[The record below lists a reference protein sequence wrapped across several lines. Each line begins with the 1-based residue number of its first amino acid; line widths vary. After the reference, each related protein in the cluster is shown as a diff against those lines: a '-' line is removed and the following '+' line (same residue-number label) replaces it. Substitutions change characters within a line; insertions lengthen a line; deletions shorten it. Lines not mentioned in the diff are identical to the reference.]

1 MTFELYTKENL
12 INAVL
17 MTRRPVA
24 FLVGSPMSIKD
35 NVGVPGITTM
45 LELVRAEILDHRPA
59 ALEAF
64 EKHIRDKTGADAY
77 QSAMNWLGRNA
88 GQDAVN
94 EVIANAVLKAR
105 KPGAPSLL
113 AGSDGQPEDWIIPA
127 GTNDLAALVA
137 RGGDTFLGPILTTN
151 FDPLISLAIRDWGG
165 RANRRVLVAD
175 GNLAGAAEDEQ
186 GVCSI
191 IHLHGFWRESDT
203 LNTQAQLTSL
213 RPKLKASLQR
223 LLVTQKRT
231 LIVAAYG
238 GWDDVFTTALIELMN
253 DEQAQL
259 DVIWCFRE
267 SDSDKVEQRYGN
279 LLASMKHAIMLNRF
293 RPFGGIDCHT
303 IFAEIHSTLQ
313 KEKAPAVVASST
325 LSPLAGWQQIDSGY
339 LNALPALSADEVV
352 RYFDG
357 AVPTWSHAVS
367 PAIPRRKRV
376 AQLTE
381 DLAQVAQDNEPRSL
395 RLIRAAGG
403 EGKSTL
409 LLQAAADIARDN
421 SWSVLWRSSARDG
434 LSADQIA
441 NLDPK
446 HRWLIVADN
455 ADNIVQEIADFASQ
469 MSRTGRV
476 GVHFLLAARDADWKN
491 AGGDREP
498 WAEWLRH
505 FPDAFLRGI
514 NADDA
519 KAVVSSWEQFGIDG
533 LRELAAIGDPE
544 QRVAAFESA
553 VNDAEILGEQTQSP
567 LLQDGSFFGG
577 LLTVRFGQNGLQ
589 AHVRDFL
596 MRLAEVKI
604 EFSKN
609 TLFDALLYVAAC
621 HGTGIPG
628 IDERVLAD
636 LVKVPRE
643 WVQRLLVRP
652 LGTEAVAVQN
662 AGHVFT
668 RHSKVAAAILVEAEN
683 SLGVDLSEVW
693 TQLVRGTAETSK
705 TDRLSNATHS
715 KILHAASRL
724 QLTLPP
730 KISEARRKAIA
741 IAVGKTAMA
750 ALPNRID
757 VIDSLSRA
765 YRQARNF
772 EAAAKLFRDNYQHI
786 SEKDDFEDKGRGFYS
801 EWGVC
806 EGGRGTSAQHALAN
820 AWLAGLALSD
830 YLTLRLTLKDCAVI
844 CAGIGVPFGRLA
856 SSNPNSPYAKARRAV
871 AILGKL
877 ASPDERASHNLET
890 HVRESDKINTPIPAN
905 NQEAIEWLKT
915 AVKQVGNEL
924 TDPLLTSLIGPRNI
938 SFNYLQNT
946 LVKPEE
952 ISIGTRLEAL
962 RHRSNQFESQIEAG
976 IQRVLTEAWLRVPAD
991 SLPEKRFH
999 LAIQESKKIIARLS
1013 PQIRRPVGAYF
1024 DTHKWEPLKVNE
1036 PNAARS
1042 DVTTASVETAAEH
1055 APPAEAQTLNN
1066 ENGSGLDKDLQDVSG
1081 AES

>member
-17 MTRRPVA
+17 MTKRPIA
-24 FLVGSPMSIKD
+24 FLVGSPLSIKD

-45 LELVRAEILDHRPA
+45 LDLVRAEILDRRPA

-64 EKHIRDKTGADAY
+64 EKHILDKTGADAY
-77 QSAMNWLGRNA
+77 QSAMNWLGKNA

-94 EVIANAVLKAR
+94 EVIANSVLQAR
-105 KPGAPSLL
+105 KPGAPQLP
-113 AGSDGQPEDWIIPA
+113 AGSDGQPEDWNIPG
-127 GTNDLAALVA
+127 GTNDLAALAA
-137 RGGDTFLGPILTTN
+137 RGGDKFIGPILTTN
-151 FDPLISLAIRDWGG
+151 FDPLISLAIRNCGG

-175 GNLAGAAEDEQ
+175 GNLAGAAEDEP

-203 LNTQAQLTSL
+203 LNTQAQLTSA

-223 LLVTQKRT
+223 LLVTQRRT

-238 GWDDVFTTALIELMN
+238 GWDDVFTNALIELMN

-267 SDSDKVEQRYGN
+267 SDGEKVEQRYGN
-279 LLASMKHAIMLNRF
+279 LLASMKHAIVLNRF
-293 RPFGGIDCHT
+293 RPFGGIDCHN
-303 IFAEIHSTLQ
+303 IFAEIFATLQ
-313 KEKAPAVVASST
+313 NESPSPVVASST

-367 PAIPRRKRV
+367 AAIPRRKRV
-376 AQLTE
+376 TQITE
-381 DLAQVAQDNEPRSL
+381 DLAMVAQDSIPRSL

-409 LLQAAADIARDN
+409 LLQAAADVARDN

-434 LSADQIA
+434 LSPDQIA
-441 NLDPK
+441 NLDP
-446 HRWLIVADN
+446 HRRWLIVADN
-455 ADNIVQEIADFASQ
+455 ADNIVREIADFASQ
-469 MSRTGRV
+469 VSRTGRV
-476 GVHFLLAARDADWKN
+476 GIHFLLAARDADWKN

-498 WAEWLRH
+498 WAGWLTH
-505 FPDAFLRGI
+505 FPDVFLRGI

-519 KAVVSSWEQFGIDG
+519 KAVVSSWEKFGADG
-533 LRELAAIGDPE
+533 LRELAAIDDPE
-544 QRVAAFESA
+544 QRVAAFASA
-553 VNDAEILGEQTQSP
+553 VSDAETQGEQKQSP

-596 MRLAEVKI
+596 KRLAEVTI
-604 EFSKN
+604 EDSN
-609 TLFDALLYVAAC
+609 DSLFDALLYVAAC

-668 RHSKVAAAILVEAEN
+668 RHSKVAAAVLVEAEN
-683 SLGVDLSEVW
+683 SLGVDLGEVW
-693 TQLVRGTAETSK
+693 TQLVKGTVETSK
-705 TDRLSNATHS
+705 SERVSYATHS
-715 KILHAASRL
+715 RILHAAARL
-724 QLTLPP
+724 QFALPP

-741 IAVGKTAMA
+741 IAVGKAALA
-750 ALPNRID
+750 ALPERID

-765 YRQARNF
+765 YRQARNS
-772 EAAAKLFRDNYQHI
+772 EAAAKLFRDNYEHVH
-786 SEKDDFEDKGRGFYS
+786 EKEDFKDKGRGFYS

-806 EGGRGTSAQHALAN
+806 EGGRGNSTQHALAN
-820 AWLAGLALSD
+820 VWLAGLALSD
-830 YLTLRLTLKDCAVI
+830 YLTLPLTLKDCAVI
-844 CAGIGVPFGRLA
+844 CAGIGVAFGKLA
-856 SSNPNSPYAKARRAV
+856 HGDPNSPYAKARRAV
-871 AILGKL
+871 VILGKL
-877 ASPDERASHNLET
+877 ASPDERALHNLVG
-890 HVRESDKINTPIPAN
+890 HDRESDKIQTPAPADAE
-905 NQEAIEWLKT
+905 QAVEWLKA
-915 AVKQVGNEL
+915 AVKEAGHEL
-924 TDPLLTSLIGPRNI
+924 ADPLLKSLIEPGNI
-938 SFNYLQNT
+938 SFNYLQNR
-946 LVKPEE
+946 LVKPKEV
-952 ISIGTRLEAL
+952 SIGTRLEGKL
-962 RHRSNQFESQIEAG
+962 LHRSNQFESQIEAG

-999 LAIQESKKIIARLS
+999 LAIQESKKIISRLS
-1013 PQIRRPVGAYF
+1013 PKIRRPVGAYF
-1024 DTHKWEPLKVNE
+1024 DTHKWEPLKVKE
-1036 PNAARS
+1036 PNAGL
-1042 DVTTASVETAAEH
+1042 ET
-1055 APPAEAQTLNN
+1055 
-1066 ENGSGLDKDLQDVSG
+1066 
-1081 AES
+1081 